1 MTNNQ
6 QPTTNNIGPEPPAP
20 APSTAS
26 TYNRAVT
33 TAKHHAVTPAAAPA
47 AAAPQA
53 TPGLNDL
60 LIHMAKHH
68 ASDLHLKPMRPPLMR
83 VQGKLSPIGG
93 TEALKPTDLEK
104 MLLPILNRTQ
114 REKFDAVQSVDFG
127 YGVPGVA
134 RFRGNMYMQRGTV
147 GAVFRRIPIQILG
160 IEKLELP
167 NAIGDLTKIPDGLV
181 LVTGPTGS
189 GKSTTLAAMISEIAD
204 HEPLHVVTIED
215 PIEFLF
221 IDKIAAIS
229 QREVGTDTPSFKE
242 ALRNAMRQD
251 PDVIMVGEMRDVE
264 TMQTVMTAAET
275 GHLVF
280 STLHTNN
287 AAQTIDRVIDAFP
300 PDQHK
305 QIRSQLSLVLRGIIS
320 LKLIKTRDGKMTAAV
335 EVLKNSPRIA
345 KLIEEGHTKDIL
357 EEMESSV
364 GLYRMQSMN
373 QSLIALLVHQKIT
386 YQDAMELSSDADD
399 LSLKIRKLFPQIE
412 ERVRQG
418 GDMAPSYS
426 DFSQITE
433 LMDIKRLYEEQEV
446 QWRQRLADKDEEI
459 ENLRHDA
466 DFVRQQAAQQQG
478 GVAQKDEEIARVRGE
493 MERLR
498 ADAQA
503 KILQLQER
511 IKELNQ
517 KLMGG
522 AAAAPKR

>member
-1 MTNNQ
+1 VTS
-6 QPTTNNIGPEPPAP
+6 PTPT
-20 APSTAS
+20 
-26 TYNRAVT
+26 
-33 TAKHHAVTPAAAPA
+33 AAPPEQH
-47 AAAPQA
+47 PQV
-53 TPGLNDL
+53 TLNDL
-60 LIHMAKHH
+60 LVFMAKQQ
-68 ASDLHLKPMRPPLMR
+68 ASDLHLKPMRPPLVR
-83 VQGKLSPIGG
+83 IQGKLVPVGNVP
-93 TEALKPTDLEK
+93 LKPADLEK
-104 MLLPILNRTQ
+104 LLLPILNRAQ
-114 REKFDAVQSVDFG
+114 REKFDHVQSVDFG

-134 RFRGNMYMQRGTV
+134 RFRANLYMQRGTV
-147 GAVFRRIPIQILG
+147 GAVFRRIPIQIMG
-160 IEKLELP
+160 IDALELP
-167 NAIGDLTKIPDGLV
+167 RAIRDLTQLPDGLV

-189 GKSTTLAAMISEIAD
+189 GKSTTLAAMISEITE
-204 HEPLHVVTIED
+204 HEPLHIVTIED

-221 IDKIAAIS
+221 TDRVAAIS

-264 TMQTVMTAAET
+264 TMQTVLTAAET

-287 AAQTIDRVIDAFP
+287 AAQTIDRIIDAFP

-320 LKLIKTRDGKMTAAV
+320 LKLIKTRDGKLTAAV
-335 EVLKNSPRIA
+335 EVAKTSPRIA
-345 KLIEEGHTKDIL
+345 KLIEDGATKDIL
-357 EEMESSV
+357 EEIESSV

-373 QSLIALLVHQKIT
+373 QSLIALLVHQKIS
-386 YQDAMELSSDADD
+386 YEDAMALSSDPDD
-399 LSLKIRKLFPQIE
+399 LSLKLRKLFPQIE

-446 QWRQRLADKDEEI
+446 QWRQRLAEKDEEL
-459 ENLRHDA
+459 ENLRHDMEWR
-466 DFVRQQAAQQQG
+466 VQAAQQQASAQSQHAEE
-478 GVAQKDEEIARVRGE
+478 VARLRADN
-493 MERLR
+493 ERLR

-503 KILQLQER
+503 KITQLQER

-517 KLMGG
+517 KLM
-522 AAAAPKR
+522 AASPAKR